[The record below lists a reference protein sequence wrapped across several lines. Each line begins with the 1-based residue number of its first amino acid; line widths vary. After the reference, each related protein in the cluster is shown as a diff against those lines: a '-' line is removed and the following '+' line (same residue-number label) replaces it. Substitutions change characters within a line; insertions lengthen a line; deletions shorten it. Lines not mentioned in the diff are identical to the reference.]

1 MKKHGCVLLAGIIA
15 GAMLLFPGCRETEII
30 NPLTG
35 VTWILQSFRY
45 DDQNIV
51 TVERTFS
58 LLFKDGG
65 EVDMQVDCNTC
76 YGTYV
81 TGAGNVL
88 YFTSHGGCTE
98 IYCGDDSRDQ
108 EFHQALDT
116 ASRYEKQG
124 NTLLI
129 YFNNQNSILTFIS
142 RN

>member
-1 MKKHGCVLLAGIIA
+1 MKKYGFVLLSVMIA
-15 GAMLLFPGCRETEII
+15 GAMLLFPGCRETKII

-35 VTWILQSFRY
+35 VNWILQSFRY
-45 DDQNIV
+45 GDQNIV

-58 LLFKDGG
+58 LLFKEAG

-81 TGAGNVL
+81 IGADNVL

-98 IYCGDDSRDQ
+98 IYCGQESRDQ

-116 ASRYEKQG
+116 ASRYDKQG

-129 YFNNQNSILTFIS
+129 YFNNQDSVLTFIS